1 MRQSSTEFSQLL
13 VKAGRGVGLPLGL
26 AEDLIDPV
34 IWLQICG
41 FPGEYEV
48 HAALAALDE
57 GRTEAYF
64 PDLLNTEE
72 ATSSGRVSA
81 VYLATA
87 ACDLLQ
93 LDWPQAGEEVLLPE
107 TESPRLV
114 AAALVLSHRLL
125 RRERYLRIVT
135 SDEIFISG
143 PSEELTCVS
152 KEPQHQTPSG
162 IDKGVIRLSA
172 EQSGFDGAG
181 TVLINGE
188 KEARFH
194 EVCRLKGLCA
204 SPDIIAQLKIFSDRL
219 LVPESEHSLKF
230 GAGAGIVDSD

>member
-1 MRQSSTEFSQLL
+1 MRQSSTEFNQLL

-26 AEDLIDPV
+26 AENLIDPV

-57 GRTEAYF
+57 GQTEARF
-64 PDLLNTEE
+64 PDLLNTDE
-72 ATSSGRVSA
+72 AISSGRISA

-93 LDWPQAGEEVLLPE
+93 LDWPQAGEEVFLPE

-114 AAALVLSHRLL
+114 AAALALSHRIL
-125 RRERYLRIVT
+125 RREWYLRIVT
-135 SDEIFISG
+135 PDEVFISS
-143 PSEELTCVS
+143 PSAEITCVS
-152 KEPQHQTPSG
+152 KEPQHRTPGG

-172 EQSGFDGAG
+172 EQSGFDGVG
-181 TVLINGE
+181 TALIDGE
-188 KEARFH
+188 KEARVH

-204 SPDIIAQLKIFSDRL
+204 SPEIIAQLKTFSDRL

>member
-48 HAALAALDE
+48 HVALATLDE
-57 GRTEAYF
+57 GRTEARF
-64 PDLLNTEE
+64 PDLLNTDE
-72 ATSSGRVSA
+72 AISSGRVSA

-114 AAALVLSHRLL
+114 AAALILSHRLL

-135 SDEIFISG
+135 PDEVFISG
-143 PSEELTCVS
+143 PGAEITCVS
-152 KEPQHQTPSG
+152 KELEHRTSSG
-162 IDKGVIRLSA
+162 IDKGVIRLST
-172 EQSGFDGAG
+172 EQSGFDGEG
-181 TVLINGE
+181 TVLIDVE
-188 KEARFH
+188 KEARFQ

-204 SPDIIAQLKIFSDRL
+204 SPDIIAQLKTFSDRL